1 MTSLQE
7 RVRDQSLALR
17 QLIVTLSETSK
28 QSTYTSSLSSSAAA
42 TTTTTAITDLDS
54 LLLRDQLEDAN
65 EASLILEQDLAAVT
79 ALCLN
84 KAKRCEELSA
94 AVSRLERE
102 KVTLQRMLID
112 GQETHSSSSLLSF
125 LFLSTTRKE
134 SANMT
139 KNNSNNTTTISSIS
153 SSSNLFTILKDV
165 LFVFY
170 TILWSI
176 FLHFSSAI
184 MSIIYVAGLAFIA
197 ESYVTAPYPT
207 TLPTHSI
214 FKFIIPVNVNFT
226 FLNMY
231 KRGVNF
237 TINNIQDD
245 NIVKG
250 IFSNERIGIV
260 EQLQQIITTILIVH
274 GTNNKEK
281 RYNNKLQETIQ
292 ITSQEHLLLSQSI
305 RQVIAP
311 LFVSIISIL
320 FLLLST
326 TPSRSRRFVG
336 TLIDVFY
343 SFCASLL
350 LVYPVF
356 MDTNKTIIEESVY
369 KSTENIVY
377 QRINTWVHH
386 SSLSHPISL
395 AVSLFSTALATWTI
409 ERWRN
414 SRDLNRPRVSF
425 SESRFINSIESG
437 SFYTLFFNILDASV
451 CVLSVIT
458 SASFVLNLLQT
469 GKAGKVPHSRWSFGM
484 WSVNDDPTSVS
495 VGHDLSALSTLLV
508 FYWIAVIL
516 NLWDAA
522 RKGRIRAYAIRLG
535 LLASGTTDEIE
546 NNGRGVGGG
555 RGGSNTSSLSL
566 LQLHEK
572 ECAKAE
578 TKLIATIFAT
588 VIAVLAINIAFIFYV
603 TSSSSM
609 SVSSSLNDKHIG
621 DFLNNSNGVGTIDT
635 GICMN
640 DPSIFSDGIP
650 PVEAINCG
658 TNKVVIED
666 TQGSTRST
674 NDKEINDSV
683 ILSPGTWLLA
693 ITMTM
698 LANRK

>member
-1 MTSLQE
+1 M
-7 RVRDQSLALR
+7 
-17 QLIVTLSETSK
+17 
-28 QSTYTSSLSSSAAA
+28 
-42 TTTTTAITDLDS
+42 
-54 LLLRDQLEDAN
+54 
-65 EASLILEQDLAAVT
+65 
-79 ALCLN
+79 
-84 KAKRCEELSA
+84 SA

-102 KVTLQRMLID
+102 KVTLQKMLID

-125 LFLSTTRKE
+125 LFLSFSTTKEE

-139 KNNSNNTTTISSIS
+139 NNNSTTISSSIL
-153 SSSNLFTILKDV
+153 SSSNLFIIIKDV
-165 LFVFY
+165 IFVFY

-214 FKFIIPVNVNFT
+214 FKFIVPVNVNFT

-237 TINNIQDD
+237 TINNIQDN
-245 NIVKG
+245 NIVKS

-260 EQLQQIITTILIVH
+260 KRFQQIITTILLAH
-274 GTNNKEK
+274 GTNNEEK
-281 RYNNKLQETIQ
+281 RYNNKRNETIE

-326 TPSRSRRFVG
+326 TPRRRRRFFG
-336 TLIDVFY
+336 TLIDLFY
-343 SFCASLL
+343 SFFASLL

-356 MDTNKTIIEESVY
+356 MDTNKTIIEERGY
-369 KSTENIVY
+369 KSTENVVTVY
-377 QRINTWVHH
+377 QRILNWVQQ

-395 AVSLFSTALATWTI
+395 AVSLSSTALATWTI
-409 ERWRN
+409 GRWHY
-414 SRDLNRPRVSF
+414 SRDLNRPRVSFF
-425 SESRFINSIESG
+425 SESRFINSIESV
-437 SFYTLFFNILDASV
+437 SLYTLFFNILDASV

-469 GKAGKVPHSRWSFGM
+469 GKAGKVPHSRWSFGL

-508 FYWIAVIL
+508 FYWIAVIM

-522 RKGRIRAYAIRLG
+522 RKGRVRAYAIRLG
-535 LLASGTTDEIE
+535 LLASGTTDESD
-546 NNGRGVGGG
+546 NNGRVG
-555 RGGSNTSSLSL
+555 RGESNTSSLSL

-578 TKLIATIFAT
+578 TNLIATIFAT
-588 VIAVLAINIAFIFYV
+588 ILCVFSINIAFTFCV

-609 SVSSSLNDKHIG
+609 SVSSTLNDKHIG
-621 DFLNNSNGVGTIDT
+621 DFLNNSGGFGTTDI

-640 DPSIFSDGIP
+640 DPSIFSDGKP
-650 PVEAINCG
+650 PIESINCG
-658 TNKVVIED
+658 TNKVVSED
-666 TQGSTRST
+666 IIKRSST
-674 NDKEINDSV
+674 NDREINDSV